1 MERND
6 QKQIKNIWKPLCILF
21 AVLLALS
28 WVFFGSLYGSGKI
41 NLSGLELNEPNNMAD
56 TGGAVI
62 GESVENGMN
71 LMSAKIPISEYAAN
85 DISSLAE
92 SAYTLTATVLPAD
105 ATDKT
110 VDWTVAFADPASE
123 WATGKTVTDYVTVT
137 PTSDG
142 ALTATVTCLEDFGEQ
157 IIVTVTSRNNP
168 EAKATCTVDYRKRVE
183 SFYISIA
190 GNVFNGAEY
199 TTKSP
204 INFKETLFQSVTLR
218 DIVFTDYTIDVEY
231 TRMSLNIALTSEFR
245 EAAGLGSSFN
255 YYEIAKCSDIT
266 WTPGATT
273 ALSFDPMFASLFY
286 GLTDDDETMQTLRDV
301 CTSLSEHF
309 SFYLYWDEADTIL
322 NRQTFRYDGG
332 TFNLLTFGSS
342 SVSSVTVDPSAVTF

>member
-137 PTSDG
+137 PTSG
-142 ALTATVTCLEDFGEQ
+142 
-157 IIVTVTSRNNP
+157 NNP